1 MSLYD
6 GIGLNLD
13 SKQET
18 GELFQSF
25 LAMLCEYSKLSL
37 VERLAVA
44 NVNHGTS
51 LILKIDK

>member
-25 LAMLCEYSKLSL
+25 LAMLCE
-37 VERLAVA
+37 
-44 NVNHGTS
+44 
-51 LILKIDK
+51 